1 MTMAEFPAHPA
12 QRELRKAVRM
22 MCARFPLSYW
32 EECDREERFPEQ
44 FFQAFADGGYFSVLV
59 PEEYGGGGG
68 SMTEMAAILEEVAA
82 GGGALNA
89 ASSVHIPILS
99 IPTLLRFGSEEQKAK
114 YLPQIAGGSLFV
126 TFGVTEP
133 DAGTD
138 TTTISTRAVP
148 VDGGWSVTGMK
159 VWNSGA
165 LRGDKAMTLV
175 RTSTPGPGQRKG
187 EGLTLLLIDLDQ
199 ESVERR
205 SIPKIGR
212 HAVASCEVF
221 FNDTFVPE
229 SEVVGEVGQGFYHL
243 LYSLNGERLLVSAE
257 AIGIGRWAIDAAAKY
272 GQERIVFGQ
281 QIGKHQSVQHPLAAA
296 YLQLMAASE
305 VLARA
310 LSVYED
316 KGGRAV
322 GILAN
327 GLKYLATE
335 AEFAA
340 TDAAMQTFGGYAFAR
355 EYHIGRHWIESR
367 LQRIAP
373 INNQMVL
380 NSIAESALGLPRS
393 Y

>member
-1 MTMAEFPAHPA
+1 MALAEFPAHA
-12 QRELRKAVRM
+12 AEGELREAVRK

-32 EECDREERFPEQ
+32 EECDQEERFPEE
-44 FFQAFADGGYFSVLV
+44 FFQAFADGGYLSVLV

-68 SMTEMAAILEEVAA
+68 SMTAMAAILEEVGA

-99 IPTLLRFGSEEQKAK
+99 IPTLLRFGSAEQKAK
-114 YLPQIAGGSLFV
+114 YLPQIASGNLFV

-138 TTTISTRAVP
+138 TTTISTRAVK
-148 VDGGWSVTGMK
+148 VEGGWSVSGMK
-159 VWNSGA
+159 VWNTGA
-165 LRGDKAMTLV
+165 LRGDKVMTLV

-199 ESVERR
+199 RSVERR

-221 FNDTFVPE
+221 FNDVFVPD

-310 LSVYED
+310 LSVYEE